1 MKVFKSLAAAVLAI
15 TALSTGQAAASGYTT
30 GQFLADCDGSAGQRT
45 LCLSYAAAVADSV
58 MALSLSALK
67 SGDDKIRLAG
77 ICISAHTP
85 FSADGIINR
94 ARSFVNKSG
103 AAEAAEATVWLP
115 AVATILAG
123 FREAFPCPK
132 D

>member
-1 MKVFKSLAAAVLAI
+1 MCF
-15 TALSTGQAAASGYTT
+15 
-30 GQFLADCDGSAGQRT
+30 
-45 LCLSYAAAVADSV
+45 SYAAAVADSF
-58 MALSLSALK
+58 MALSLSSLK

-77 ICISAHTP
+77 ICVSAHTP
-85 FSADGIINR
+85 FSADGMINH

-103 AAEAAEATVWLP
+103 AEAAEAAEATVWLP

-123 FREAFPCPK
+123 LREAYPCPK